1 MNERDGRFHAG
12 KTSPNHAVEI
22 GTVTMAKIVMK
33 IKAEV
38 LKDKF
43 KSASATVTESILAEN
58 VNGDRK
64 SDSWNS
70 RLLVNISTVCA
81 LTTCI

>member
-12 KTSPNHAVEI
+12 NTSPNHAVEVGAVI
-22 GTVTMAKIVMK
+22 MEKIVMK
-33 IKAEV
+33 VKAEV
-38 LKDKF
+38 LEDKF

-64 SDSWNS
+64 SDSWSS
-70 RLLVNISTVCA
+70 RLLVKY
-81 LTTCI
+81 

>member
-22 GTVTMAKIVMK
+22 GAVTMAKIVMK

-43 KSASATVTESILAEN
+43 KSASATVAET
-58 VNGDRK
+58 VN
-64 SDSWNS
+64 
-70 RLLVNISTVCA
+70 
-81 LTTCI
+81 TC